1 MQREAKKVVTIVLLF
16 VAGNLDAAD
25 NLQFKS
31 LPLKNVT
38 NATVLID
45 AIPNEVTTAPIVMH
59 GLAIPSEITTSTIE
73 MHGITLPSELTTATI
88 EMHGLA
94 IPSEIT
100 TATLVMH
107 GNAIAKQL
115 ENLPKMRTLNGGVN
129 TMPKLESGAPQVTKL
144 PNLLPKALPN
154 AAIPATN
161 LPAVSASPAIVN
173 KLPDMNK
180 NINISPANT
189 SPSAA
194 TPALEPTTLKPIN
207 TQQLKLKQINP

>member
-1 MQREAKKVVTIVLLF
+1 MQLLAKKVVTIVLLF
-16 VAGNLDAAD
+16 VAGNINAAD
-25 NLQFKS
+25 NLQLKKLPIKS
-31 LPLKNVT
+31 VI
-38 NATVLID
+38 NAGILID
-45 AIPNEVTTAPIVMH
+45 SIPSEVTTAPIVMH
-59 GLAIPSEITTSTIE
+59 GLAIPSEITTATIE
-73 MHGITLPSELTTATI
+73 MHGITLPSEVTTATI

-94 IPSEIT
+94 IPAEIT

-107 GNAIAKQL
+107 GNAIAKPL
-115 ENLPKMRTLNGGVN
+115 ENLPKMKTLGGGVN
-129 TMPKLESGAPQVTKL
+129 AMPQLEGGAPQVTK
-144 PNLLPKALPN
+144 LPKALPN

-173 KLPDMNK
+173 KLPEMNK

-189 SPSAA
+189 APSAA